1 MLCCPAQPPTAP
13 PRLPTVSRLTAA
25 DRLRLQQLR
34 LFEWLE
40 ERSAV
45 GEAEDVALT
54 TRREGIV
61 TDVASPWTLTAGLT
75 LHEWQVRARDT
86 WFAAG
91 CRGTMKVVT
100 GAGKTVLALAIAE
113 QLQRTL
119 DRQLRVAIVVPTI
132 VLLRQW
138 FATLITHSTLPA
150 EAIGRMGGG
159 YGDTFGD
166 GRRVLIAVLASA
178 HKLLPRAVAE
188 GGIGD
193 HLLLVVDECHR
204 AGAPEQRAVLSTPR
218 GYALGL
224 SATPERSDDSDEDG
238 GELGD
243 DYDASPVGRELGG
256 TIYEL
261 TVADAVRL
269 GILPPF
275 EVHHFGLPLT
285 ADERTRYEALSRRL
299 TDLRSRL
306 REQPGARRAGGGER
320 FLQWCRTTAARR
332 GDELGAQAASFVGL
346 TSERKRLLYGAEG
359 RRTATLSLIRDAFA
373 ARDDSRV
380 ILFHESIDEV
390 TALYELLTAEGIPAV
405 MEHSDLPASL
415 REASVELFRSGAAK
429 VIVSARA
436 LIEGFDVPA
445 ADLGIV
451 VASSSSPRQ
460 RIQSIGRVLRKYR
473 TPAGEDK
480 PARICML
487 YVRDTTDDLI
497 YAKADWSRLT
507 GAERNRYFSWDP
519 PEPPVPQ
526 DAAPRTP
533 APHESE
539 IDFASLSI
547 GETYPGE
554 YEGEEF
560 SCDTSGNVTNADGAF
575 ARDAHGMLD
584 LLLRLKGG
592 AGRFKVTPQRRAVLV
607 LVPDGEGWRT
617 RFGGLL
623 AERFVFDG
631 GRGSGQPR
639 DCPDPTTLAPGDPYP
654 GPLEPS
660 EKLTYGL
667 ARGGVVQK
675 RVRGGK
681 AYATG
686 RTTGNLLAALGDVSR
701 KGPRVSAF
709 FVNECGHAFWR
720 DNGIARFIAAL
731 DAALQFPASSD
742 TRGSGDDAPGHDD
755 AAATTTDASIDE
767 PTDTSKE
774 PSRAGP

>member
-1 MLCCPAQPPTAP
+1 MT
-13 PRLPTVSRLTAA
+13 RLSAA
-25 DRLRLQQLR
+25 DHLRLQQLR
-34 LFEWLE
+34 LLEWLD
-40 ERSAV
+40 ERSAQPDADESLPAPRPEV
-45 GEAEDVALT
+45 VRDLA
-54 TRREGIV
+54 R
-61 TDVASPWTLTAGLT
+61 PWTLTTGLT
-75 LHEWQVRARDT
+75 LHEWQVAAREA
-86 WFAAG
+86 WFARE

-119 DRQLRVAIVVPTI
+119 DPELRVAIVVPTI

-138 FATLITHSTLPA
+138 YETLLTHSTLPA

-159 YGDTFGD
+159 HGDSFDGD
-166 GRRVLIAVLASA
+166 RRVLIAVLASA
-178 HKLLPRAVAE
+178 HKLLAGAAAE
-188 GGIGD
+188 SGVGD

-218 GYALGL
+218 RYALGL
-224 SATPERSDDSDEDG
+224 SATPERSDATDDDG
-238 GELGD
+238 RDMND
-243 DYDASPVGRELGG
+243 DYDSSPVGRELGG
-256 TIYEL
+256 TVYEL

-285 ADERTRYEALSRRL
+285 AEERTRYEELSGRL
-299 TDLRSRL
+299 TDLRRRL
-306 REQPGARRAGGGER
+306 REQPGARRAGGGEK

-332 GDELGAQAASFVGL
+332 RDEVGTLAASFVGL
-346 TSERKRLLYGAEG
+346 TSERKRLLYGAES

-390 TALYELLTAEGIPAV
+390 TALFELLTAEGMPAV

-415 REASVELFRSGAAK
+415 RDASVELFRGGTAK

-460 RIQSIGRVLRKYR
+460 RIQSIGRVLRKHR
-473 TPAGEDK
+473 TASGEDK

-487 YVRDTTDDLI
+487 YVRDSTDDLI

-507 GAERNRYFSWDP
+507 GAERNRYFHWDP
-519 PEPPVPQ
+519 PEQPVPQ
-526 DAAPRTP
+526 DAAPRVP
-533 APHESE
+533 APNESQ
-539 IDFASLSI
+539 IDFGALTV
-547 GETYPGE
+547 GDTYPGG

-560 SCDTSGNVTNADGAF
+560 SCDTAGNVTDADGSF
-575 ARDAHGMLD
+575 ARDAQGMVD
-584 LLLRLKGG
+584 LLQRLKGG
-592 AGRFKVTPQRRAVLV
+592 VGRFKITPRRRAILV

-617 RFGGLL
+617 RFGGFLSKPF
-623 AERFVFDG
+623 AFDDAQG
-631 GRGSGQPR
+631 TDNSRG
-639 DCPDPTTLAPGDPYP
+639 CPDSATLAPGDPYP
-654 GPLEPS
+654 GPLQPAER
-660 EKLTYGL
+660 LTYGL

-681 AYATG
+681 VYANG
-686 RTTGNLLAALGDVSR
+686 PNADKLLAALDEVSR
-701 KGPRVSAF
+701 TSPRVSSF
-709 FVNECGHAFWR
+709 FINQCGHAFWR
-720 DNGIARFIAAL
+720 DNAAARFLVAL
-731 DAALQFPASSD
+731 DGPLYFPTSSD
-742 TRGSGDDAPGHDD
+742 ASVSGDASNQSDAVTL
-755 AAATTTDASIDE
+755 AAHTDVLIDK
-767 PTDTSKE
+767 PSTE
-774 PSRAGP
+774 PSRADP